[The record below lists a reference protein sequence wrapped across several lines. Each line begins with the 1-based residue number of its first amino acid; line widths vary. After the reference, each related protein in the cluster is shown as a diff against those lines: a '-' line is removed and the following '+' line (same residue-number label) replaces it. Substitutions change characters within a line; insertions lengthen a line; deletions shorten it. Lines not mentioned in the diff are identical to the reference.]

1 MFYPNHGRPAKGIFG
16 TKLLFY
22 LSKHKNSDRLEHS
35 KSPLAVDLLM
45 EDIDDLQDELAA
57 LEREHRELDEE
68 ISRLV
73 STPPVDLL
81 QIQRLKKKKLVL
93 KDQIQKIRSNILPD
107 IIA

>member
-1 MFYPNHGRPAKGIFG
+1 MFYPNHGVLPKGIFG
-16 TKLLFY
+16 FNLLFY
-22 LSKHKNSDRLEHS
+22 LSKHKNSDRLGYS

-57 LEREHRELDEE
+57 LEREHRELDDE
-68 ISRLV
+68 INRLV

-81 QIQRLKKKKLVL
+81 QIQRLKKKKLGL
-93 KDQIQKIRSNILPD
+93 KDQIQKIKSNILPD